1 MMKIHL
7 QMKKIIM
14 NIVKIGKNM
23 ALKLYI
29 MSQVMKKI
37 IINNHQKKLLS
48 LENLLR
54 VGVLMYYIFMNLKE
68 NKKKLK
74 NIEISYL
81 N

>member
-1 MMKIHL
+1 MKIHL

>member
-1 MMKIHL
+1 
-7 QMKKIIM
+7 M